1 MSGFTSGLTKFFT
14 QQRIIILCIFIA
26 VAFFLKMYLDKF
38 GSFDKFSVGSS
49 SNYATAYAA
58 PDTTAAP
65 ISNTPSQNINSVAN
79 PSELLPR
86 DANSQWGELNQL
98 NQNNIAMPDL
108 LQAGYHI
115 GLDTVGQTLRNANLQ
130 LRSDPV
136 ITKVDVGPWNHSTVE
151 PDLARTPLE
160 LGCATR

>member
-1 MSGFTSGLTKFFT
+1 M
-14 QQRIIILCIFIA
+14 CIFIA

-38 GSFDKFSVGSS
+38 GSLDRFSLSS
-49 SNYATAYAA
+49 SEIATAYAA

-65 ISNTPSQNINSVAN
+65 VSETQSSQNIHSVAN

-86 DANSQWGELNQL
+86 DANSKWGELNQL

-108 LQAGYHI
+108 LTAGYHI

-160 LGCATR
+160 LGCMTR

>member
-1 MSGFTSGLTKFFT
+1 MSGLTSGITKFFS
-14 QQRIIILCIFIA
+14 QQRIIIICIFIA

-38 GSFDKFSVGSS
+38 GSIDRFSTS
-49 SNYATAYAA
+49 
-58 PDTTAAP
+58 DTTAGYAIPDTLAAP
-65 ISNTPSQNINSVAN
+65 VISSQPAFDVKSVAN

-136 ITKVDVGPWNHSTVE
+136 ITKIDVGPWNHSTVE

>member
-26 VAFFLKMYLDKF
+26 VAFLLKMYLDKF
-38 GSFDKFSVGSS
+38 GSLDKFSVG

-65 ISNTPSQNINSVAN
+65 VSDTPSQNINSVAN

-136 ITKVDVGPWNHSTVE
+136 IAKVDIGPWNHSTVE

-160 LGCATR
+160 LGCVTR

>member
-1 MSGFTSGLTKFFT
+1 MSGVVSGLTKFFS
-14 QQRIIILCIFIA
+14 QQRIIIICIFIA

-38 GSFDKFSVGSS
+38 GSLDRFS
-49 SNYATAYAA
+49 NADMTAPYAM

-65 ISNTPSQNINSVAN
+65 VSETQSSQNIHSVAN

-86 DANSQWGELNQL
+86 DANSQWGDLNQL
-98 NQNNIAMPDL
+98 NQNNITTPDL
-108 LQAGYHI
+108 LTAGYHI

-136 ITKVDVGPWNHSTVE
+136 IAKVDVGPWNHSTVE

-160 LGCATR
+160 LGCMTR